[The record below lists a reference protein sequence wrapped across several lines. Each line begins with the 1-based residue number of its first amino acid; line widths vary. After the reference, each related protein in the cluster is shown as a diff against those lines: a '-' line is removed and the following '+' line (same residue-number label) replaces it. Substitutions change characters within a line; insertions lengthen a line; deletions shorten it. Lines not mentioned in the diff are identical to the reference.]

1 MITFIWMDYV
11 LHVLDM
17 TSKYE
22 MHSAKH
28 ENKDAKYLSLMGS
41 TQPNVQE
48 KIIHNFCLF

>member
-22 MHSAKH
+22 MHSRKY
-28 ENKDAKYLSLMGS
+28 ENNDAKSLLLIGS
-41 TQPNVQE
+41 TQQSN
-48 KIIHNFCLF
+48 

>member
-22 MHSAKH
+22 MHPRKY
-28 ENKDAKYLSLMGS
+28 ENDAKSLLLIGS
-41 TQPNVQE
+41 TQQSN
-48 KIIHNFCLF
+48 